1 MRLGIIDIGSNSIRL
16 VLYEILEGSYRVI
29 GQVKRS
35 ARLGSGM
42 VNGEI
47 DRNRIEY
54 ALSVLK
60 GFKSYLDTRDTQE
73 IIVVATEA
81 VRKARNKQGFLSAAK
96 IALGREIRV
105 LSGEEEAFYD
115 YYATVNTLDLRDC
128 LMVDIGG
135 SSMEIVH
142 IENRI
147 LQDSISLPFGAITLT
162 EKFGLKSSLRRESDL
177 VSYLKQMYGDIP
189 WLKNAQNLPVVGIGG
204 SVRTM
209 GKIDRYRKDYAMF
222 IAHNY
227 SLDYKDVD
235 EIYALVKAYLQDSS
249 KKIYGLGKD
258 REDIFIGSVAA
269 IETLMETIGSRKIYV
284 SGAGVRDGLLFEY
297 LLGGKKKIKN
307 VLEFSLENIIR
318 LHMYKGYEGKELFAH
333 ARVMYTELCKKYPYM
348 LGQGKV
354 LKTATY
360 LYDLGT
366 SLNYYQRDRNTFY
379 NILNSPINGISQ
391 KQILMAASAATL
403 NSNNDLLR
411 EFFNKKVLTT
421 RDIGLIEKLGILVK
435 IAEALNLGKLRSTKI
450 LDVEFT
456 EKAMLLNV
464 EVSEDPMFKRED
476 LGYLTYSF
484 RRIYGID
491 LKINFI
497 MASPAEKPSPPQR
510 RPSRGRLPQKPSS
523 VPEE

>member
-16 VLYEILEGSYRVI
+16 VLYEILDGSYRVI

-42 VNGEI
+42 VQGEI
-47 DRNRIEY
+47 DRSRIEY

-60 GFKSYLDTRDTQE
+60 GFKSYLDSRDTQE
-73 IIVVATEA
+73 IIAVATEA
-81 VRKARNKQGFLSAAK
+81 VRKARNKEDFLSAAK
-96 IALGREIRV
+96 IALGREVRV

-147 LQDSISLPFGAITLT
+147 LQDSVSLPFGAITLT
-162 EKFGLKSSLRRESDL
+162 EKFGLKNSLRSEGEL
-177 VSYLKQMYGDIP
+177 VTYLKKMYGDIP
-189 WLKNAQNLPVVGIGG
+189 WLKNAHNLPVVGIGG
-204 SVRTM
+204 SVRTI
-209 GKIDRYRKDYAMF
+209 GKIDRYRKDCAMF

-227 SLDYKDVD
+227 SLDNRDVN
-235 EIYALVKAYLQDSS
+235 EIYGLVKDYLLDSS

-269 IETLMETIGSRKIYV
+269 IGTLMETIGSKKIYV
-284 SGAGVRDGLLFEY
+284 SGSGVRDGLLFEY

-307 VLEFSLENIIR
+307 VLEFSLDNIIR
-318 LHMYKGYEGKELFAH
+318 LHMYKGYEGRELFAH

-391 KQILMAASAATL
+391 KQILMSASAATL

-411 EFFNKKVLTT
+411 EFFNKKVLTV
-421 RDIGLIEKLGILVK
+421 RDLGLIEKLGILVK
-435 IAEALNLGKLRSTKI
+435 ISEALNLGKLKSTRI
-450 LDVEFT
+450 LEVQFT
-456 EKAMLLNV
+456 EKAMVLSV

-484 RRIYGID
+484 RRIYGIE

-497 MASPAEKPSPPQR
+497 MAAVPKQPG
-510 RPSRGRLPQKPSS
+510 PSRQRQPRPAPQPKSEP
-523 VPEE
+523 